1 LRYDEDQQKAVQQ
14 QKPWARNPHFF
25 KHVRISALALIKM
38 TMHCRSG
45 KELEVMGMLQGKTVG
60 DTFVVM
66 DSFALP
72 VEGTETR
79 VNAQAEAYEYM
90 VDFVQASKEAGRQE
104 HVVGWY
110 HSHPGYGCWMS
121 GIDCSTQMLNQQYTE
136 PFLAIVI
143 DPVRTCAAGKV
154 EIGAFRTY
162 PQGYKP
168 PEDSQSKYQTIPMS
182 KIEDFGVHANQYYSL
197 DISFFKSSLDSQM
210 LNVLWNKYWVNTLS
224 SSPLQTNR
232 NFIAGQISDLAGK
245 MEHAETQV
253 AHVGRIIGGVGGGAR
268 RGEESKLM
276 RIACDS
282 TKVTV
287 EQTKGI
293 ASHVI
298 KDAIFNRR

>member
-1 LRYDEDQQKAVQQ
+1 M
-14 QKPWARNPHFF
+14 
-25 KHVRISALALIKM
+25 IAL
-38 TMHCRSG
+38 H
-45 KELEVMGMLQGKTVG
+45 
-60 DTFVVM
+60 
-66 DSFALP
+66 
-72 VEGTETR
+72 TR
-79 VNAQAEAYEYM
+79 
-90 VDFVQASKEAGRQE
+90 R
-104 HVVGWY
+104 Y

-136 PFLAIVI
+136 PFLAIII

-168 PEDSQSKYQTIPMS
+168 PEESQSKYQTIPMS

-197 DISFFKSSLDSQM
+197 DVSFFKSNLDARM
-210 LNVLWNKYWVNTLS
+210 LDVLWNKYWVNTLS

-232 NFIAGQISDLAGK
+232 SFIAGQISDLADK
-245 MEHAETQV
+245 MEHTEDAGGG
-253 AHVGRIIGGVGGGAR
+253 ALDSFAGRAVGGVGGGKR
-268 RGEESKLM
+268 QQESRLM

-293 ASHVI
+293 ASHII

>member
-1 LRYDEDQQKAVQQ
+1 
-14 QKPWARNPHFF
+14 
-25 KHVRISALALIKM
+25 
-38 TMHCRSG
+38 
-45 KELEVMGMLQGKTVG
+45 
-60 DTFVVM
+60 
-66 DSFALP
+66 
-72 VEGTETR
+72 
-79 VNAQAEAYEYM
+79 
-90 VDFVQASKEAGRQE
+90 
-104 HVVGWY
+104 
-110 HSHPGYGCWMS
+110 MS

-168 PEDSQSKYQTIPMS
+168 PEDSQSKYQTIPMN
-182 KIEDFGVHANQYYSL
+182 KIEDFGVHANQYYPL
-197 DISFFKSSLDSQM
+197 DISFFKSGLDAQM
-210 LNVLWNKYWVNTLS
+210 LDVLWNKYWVNTLS

-232 NFIAGQISDLAGK
+232 TFIAGQISDLAEK

-253 AHVGRIIGGVGGGAR
+253 GQVGRLIGGAAGSR
-268 RGEESKLM
+268 KNEESRLL

-287 EQTKGI
+287 EQAKGI

-298 KDAIFNRR
+298 KDAIFNRPSFHGA